1 MYPQTRPPLQFSG
14 RFIKVL
20 GAKKKTFKQGVFVV
34 ERLLHQKNLKIFVQK
49 KSKKNLITIKI

>member
-20 GAKKKTFKQGVFVV
+20 GAYKTFKQAVFVI
-34 ERLLHQKNLKIFVQK
+34 ERLLHQKN
-49 KSKKNLITIKI
+49 

>member
-20 GAKKKTFKQGVFVV
+20 GANKTFKQGVFVL
-34 ERLLHQKNLKIFVQK
+34 ERLLHQKNLKNIFPKTQK
-49 KSKKNLITIKI
+49 N

>member
-20 GAKKKTFKQGVFVV
+20 GANKTFKQAVFVI
-34 ERLLHQKNLKIFVQK
+34 ERLLHQKNLTNFFLKL
-49 KSKKNLITIKI
+49 KKN

>member
-34 ERLLHQKNLKIFVQK
+34 ERLLHQKNLKTFFQKIQK
-49 KSKKNLITIKI
+49 KI

>member
-20 GAKKKTFKQGVFVV
+20 GAKKKTFKQGVFVL
-34 ERLLHQKNLKIFVQK
+34 ERLLHQKNLKIFFQKIQK
-49 KSKKNLITIKI
+49 KI